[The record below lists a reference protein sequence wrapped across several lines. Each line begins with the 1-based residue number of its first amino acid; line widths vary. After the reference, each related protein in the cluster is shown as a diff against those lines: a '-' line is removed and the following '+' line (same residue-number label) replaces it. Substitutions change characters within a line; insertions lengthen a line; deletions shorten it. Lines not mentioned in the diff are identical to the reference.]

1 MQWNTVIRKQDEKEG
16 NVNENAR
23 YFSSQFQVKNI
34 RFFVHPP
41 PWRHQVGQMKNVPH
55 KYRIY
60 VYH

>member
-16 NVNENAR
+16 NVNEHAR
-23 YFSSQFQVKNI
+23 YFSSQFQVKHT
-34 RFFVHPP
+34 FLCSST